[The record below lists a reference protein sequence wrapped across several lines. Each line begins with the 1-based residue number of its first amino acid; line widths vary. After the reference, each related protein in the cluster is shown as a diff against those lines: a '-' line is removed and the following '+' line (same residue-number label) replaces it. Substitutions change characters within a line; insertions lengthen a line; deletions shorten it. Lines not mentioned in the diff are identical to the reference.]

1 METLKNTSKVIATEL
16 RRAERS
22 INLAQR
28 DVAQFLL
35 TTLDATEAHDL
46 SPAISLRTVRA
57 TLGALT
63 ALADGQGQMS
73 VRAHISAERAG
84 LDLGLDEAAW
94 GSGSPKPALGAMEE
108 AVAA

>member
-1 METLKNTSKVIATEL
+1 MEKLKNTSRVIATEL
-16 RRAERS
+16 RQAERS

-35 TTLDATEAHDL
+35 TTLDATEAHKL
-46 SPAISLRTVRA
+46 SPAISLPTVRA

-63 ALADGQGQMS
+63 ALADGQSQMS

-84 LDLGLDEAAW
+84 QGLGLDETAW

-108 AVAA
+108 AMAA